1 MVNFILPPMGQI
13 PTIPAAGAQA
23 ATTSPPDLGTRAV
36 TAPAKGKMLRHDPGG
51 SPAPPLPAKPPPAP
65 IKGLG
70 VDPLDTRQVG
80 DRDRPSALDLRR

>member
-13 PTIPAAGAQA
+13 PATPAEPARSA
-23 ATTSPPDLGTRAV
+23 ATSPPDLGPHAV
-36 TAPAKGKMLRHDPGG
+36 TAATRGAALRHDPGG
-51 SPAPPLPAKPPPAP
+51 SPPPPLPAKPPPTA

-80 DRDRPSALDLRR
+80 DRDQRGTLDIRR